1 MRFWFVESPPASSN
15 SYINPEQSD
24 NALIGFSSETMLKC
38 LVILLKAGAADPH
51 TPLRHTGA
59 PLLCHGLGS
68 VGSLHQNLH
77 NLISYKGLLARY
89 EVAVIV
95 YEIIICML
103 Q

>member
-38 LVILLKAGAADPH
+38 LVILLNAVAADQH

-59 PLLCHGLGS
+59 PPTALPRPRVSGLFTS
-68 VGSLHQNLH
+68 
-77 NLISYKGLLARY
+77 
-89 EVAVIV
+89 EVT
-95 YEIIICML
+95 
-103 Q
+103 